1 MENTNIKGKFAKYV
15 VLNVL
20 GMIGLSCYILAD
32 TFFVAQGI
40 GADGLTALNL
50 AIPVYSFIYG
60 TGMMI
65 GMGAATRFAISRA
78 KDIFTQALY
87 LVAVFAVLYIT
98 LGIFGVDVLAQML
111 GADAVTHQM
120 TAVYLRVILCF
131 SPMFMMNNVVLCFA
145 RNDQAPRLAMTA
157 MLLGSLSNIILDYV
171 FIFILDMG
179 MFGAAFATGIAPV
192 VGLSVLSLHFIRRKN
207 TFKVRKAPVRL
218 AALRDICGLGVYA
231 LVTEVATGVVII
243 IFNLLI
249 LGISGNT
256 GVAAYGIIANIAY
269 VVTAIYTGIS
279 QGVQP
284 VISESYGRGN
294 RNETDR
300 IYRYGIV
307 TALILSAC
315 IYGLLY
321 FFAEPVASIFNRDGD
336 ATLAGIAVEGIRIY
350 FLSVPFAGVNII
362 TTAFFSSVDTP
373 KPAFLVSVLRGIVVI
388 IPTAVIMAEIW
399 NMTGVWMAI
408 TVTEV
413 LVLGVAMTAL
423 VKYGKNTK
431 KAEKESSYT
440 QI

>member
-1 MENTNIKGKFAKYV
+1 MGNTDIKGKFAKYV

-65 GMGAATRFAISRA
+65 GMGGATRYAISQA

-87 LVAVFAVLYIT
+87 LVVFFAVLFMS
-98 LGIFGVDVLAQML
+98 LGIFGADSLAQML

-131 SPMFMMNNVVLCFA
+131 SSMFMMNNVVLCFA

-157 MLLGSLSNIILDYV
+157 MLLGSFSNIILDYV

-179 MFGAAFATGIAPV
+179 MFGAALATGIAPV

-207 TFKVRKAPVRL
+207 TFKFRKTAVRL
-218 AALRDICGLGVYA
+218 ATFRDICGLGVYA

-249 LGISGNT
+249 LRISGNT

-284 VISESYGRGN
+284 VISECYGQGN
-294 RNETDR
+294 KSGADR
-300 IYRYGIV
+300 CYRYGIT
-307 TALILSAC
+307 TALILSAV

-321 FFAEPVASIFNRDGD
+321 FFAEPVASVFNRDGD
-336 ATLAGIAVEGIRIY
+336 GALAEIAVEGIRIY
-350 FLSVPFAGVNII
+350 FLSVPFAAVNII

-373 KPAFLVSVLRGIVVI
+373 KPAFLISVLRGIVVI
-388 IPTAVIMAEIW
+388 IPTAVMMAGIW
-399 NMTGVWMAI
+399 KMTGVWMAI

-413 LVLGVAMTAL
+413 LVLVVAMVAL
-423 VKYGKNTK
+423 AKFGKNK
-431 KAEKESSYT
+431 QYMEKARSYP

>member
-388 IPTAVIMAEIW
+388 IPTAVIMAGIW